1 MWLLLFMVALAGIN
15 ADIPNCDYYDTVRL
29 SEDQKLPNGSY
40 KYQNIIIPPEL
51 TGEYDYEIL
60 MNGDS
65 EKVPRHLR
73 GCACR
78 LGPCIRYCCPK
89 NQKLVAQERRCGEDT
104 SIQDLDDFDGFVDFV
119 WKDGTEGNIHVSDD
133 LIIQRDLPVPC
144 SEHMSIIDE
153 YKWKLLENGSIA
165 YLFVSDN
172 SSNHRSKNQYCLQP
186 QRFGNESRVEL
197 IPQFCEDPQTTW
209 PTLMLLILS
218 IVCSVLTIAVYMGL
232 PKLRNLHGICFI
244 CYLFMLIVAFLLLL
258 FDKFYALFVSE
269 NQCKAIGYVG
279 YFAVM
284 SIFHWLSVISFDLW
298 KSFRGTN
305 YNEDYT
311 IAYRFTI
318 YSIIVWTSAAVLTL
332 IIFII
337 DSTLD
342 PYDIDQLPWMPGVG
356 IYSCWVK
363 THDWSA
369 MLYYYGPMS
378 IQIIFNTT
386 MFIMTAIRIFKVM
399 DEMKNF
405 QGRLERNQRVQSR
418 KEYGLFAR
426 LIIIMGVPWT
436 FEILSYFA
444 QSDSV
449 LQRIFLIF
457 DYINSGQ
464 GILIFIL
471 FVLKRSV
478 LKQIA
483 NSVRKQQDSKSM
495 SLNVTRSTRN
505 LSSSVF
511 KQKECN

>member
-1 MWLLLFMVALAGIN
+1 MWILLLMIALTGIN
-15 ADIPNCDYYDTVRL
+15 ADIPDCDYYDTVRL
-29 SEDQKLPNGSY
+29 SEDQKLLNGSY
-40 KYQNIIIPPEL
+40 KYQNIIISPEL

-65 EKVPRHLR
+65 DKVPRHLR
-73 GCACR
+73 GCACH
-78 LGPCIRYCCPK
+78 LGTCIRYCCPK
-89 NQKLVAQERRCGEDT
+89 NQKLVVEERRCGED
-104 SIQDLDDFDGFVDFV
+104 IQDLDDFDGFVDFV
-119 WKDGTEGNIHVSDD
+119 WTNGTEMKMPVSDD

-144 SEHMSIIDE
+144 SEHMSIINK
-153 YKWKLLENGSIA
+153 YKWKLLENGNIA
-165 YLFVSDN
+165 YLFVQDN
-172 SSNHRSKNQYCLQP
+172 SSNQRSKNRYCLQP
-186 QRFGNESRVEL
+186 QRFDNESRIQL
-197 IPQFCEDPQTTW
+197 IPQFCPDPRTIW
-209 PTLMLLILS
+209 PSITLLILS

-258 FDKFYALFVSE
+258 FDKFYTLSVSE
-269 NQCKAIGYVG
+269 NQCKSIGYVG

-284 SIFHWLSVISFDLW
+284 STFHWLSVISFNLW

-342 PYDIDQLPWMPGVG
+342 PDDMDQLSLMPGVA
-356 IYSCWVK
+356 IFSCWIK

-386 MFIMTAIRIFKVM
+386 MFAMTAIRIFKVM

-405 QGRLERNQRVQSR
+405 QGRLARNQRVQSR
-418 KEYGLFAR
+418 KEYGLFSR
-426 LIIIMGVPWT
+426 LFIVIGVPWT

-444 QSDSV
+444 QSDGV
-449 LQRIFLIF
+449 LKTIFLLF
-457 DYINSGQ
+457 DYINCGQ

-478 LKQIA
+478 LKQLA
-483 NSVRKQQDSKSM
+483 NSGWKQQNSKSM
-495 SLNVTRSTRN
+495 SLKVTRSTRN
-505 LSSSVF
+505 LSSSVY